1 MWCGNSQIARL
12 GTCISKNCLKQA
24 LILGPIRCVQ
34 LTQWTLLDQM
44 WVLTIMMLVQYWREL
59 RWWSIIQRVPYGLS
73 LFHLTKVTRLPQY
86 KDCLT
91 GYAIFLYCTTL
102 KLLRFNSNWS
112 RWFPGFK
119 TTIFEYNKV
128 LVFWD
133 ELRTMYRI
141 FHYFGNEFVL
151 HEIGYHQ

>member
-12 GTCISKNCLKQA
+12 GTCISTNFLKQA

-91 GYAIFLYCTTL
+91 GYAIFLYYTTL
-102 KLLRFNSNWS
+102 KLLRLTVIEAGDFQDLKLLSLNITKYCFFEMNSGQCTEYS
-112 RWFPGFK
+112 
-119 TTIFEYNKV
+119 TI
-128 LVFWD
+128 LVMN
-133 ELRTMYRI
+133 LSYMK
-141 FHYFGNEFVL
+141 
-151 HEIGYHQ
+151 